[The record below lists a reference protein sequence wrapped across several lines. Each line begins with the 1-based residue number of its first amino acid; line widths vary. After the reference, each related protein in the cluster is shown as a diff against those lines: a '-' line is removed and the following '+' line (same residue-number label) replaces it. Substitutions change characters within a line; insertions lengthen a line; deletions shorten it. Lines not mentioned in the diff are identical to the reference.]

1 MGTGG
6 VKILPRL
13 EGFTLLL
20 GKILLCQVW
29 GGSWWVLTILF
40 LAPHLSFL
48 ACLTDARTSAI
59 VHNIAHNYMVPVALL
74 PLGFAT
80 AEPLT
85 LWIAIIWLGPIGID
99 RALGYGLKYAT
110 GSRWARRRSP
120 E

>member
-1 MGTGG
+1 
-6 VKILPRL
+6 
-13 EGFTLLL
+13 
-20 GKILLCQVW
+20 
-29 GGSWWVLTILF
+29 
-40 LAPHLSFL
+40 
-48 ACLTDARTSAI
+48 
-59 VHNIAHNYMVPVALL
+59 VALL

-85 LWIAIIWLGPIGID
+85 LSIAIIWLGHIGID